1 MRHLLHNLVQGVFF
15 MCRKNK
21 LLGCVLIS
29 FGVGLF
35 LGSVIGS
42 GFWCSCLA
50 LGAGVLGIAVI
61 KII

>member
-1 MRHLLHNLVQGVFF
+1 

-21 LLGCVLIS
+21 LLGCMLVC

-50 LGAGVLGIAVI
+50 MGAGILGIAVI
-61 KII
+61 KLI